1 MDTGVIMTIINILIT
16 AKSQPNQLATNSLC
30 FLLHVQQED
39 PRETNNGRVSWRGVF
54 TVKQT

>member
-1 MDTGVIMTIINILIT
+1 MTIINILIT